1 MSTTE
6 LFLDEAEIAEFIRET
21 TSEPQWF
28 FGYEGA
34 ELGICPYI
42 TFYVYHDEDGFM
54 PVADQM
60 IEIFKTFESSIVDK
74 PFALVWRDETQDWL
88 QLGDPKL
95 SKDLH
100 QDALRNQQKLEM
112 FMIGATDMESTAQ
125 SALWSFRA
133 KVDPGNGNSYT
144 RLKLTFNHKWYRQ
157 NRSKWHAFVK
167 DCLYR
172 LKPEHCYSGFE
183 VGNGDFNIIGSYE
196 ADVLE
201 RVCADYFYGMDI
213 DHPGKMSF
221 HHLREDEYR
230 CELPNVLGAGIRT
243 PTWSF
248 MLSPHWQDQLGK
260 TEAQIRAELED
271 PRIVITAIDYPKGR
285 LNPQGKPGLWIR
297 LGELDLY
304 PVEKGVPELL
314 VKANRLIRPIRCDA
328 LKLLTLDPWDDD
340 PNPRFDFESSMRW
353 MRRFDANCDWP
364 STEVRAKTAP
374 PSQPQAARGLP
385 GERVPVSGLWW
396 TPALKGAQG
405 QRRFEAGET
414 FPATEHSDWG
424 AVIWYLDTTA
434 PQD

>member
-1 MSTTE
+1 MSTAE
-6 LFLDEAEIAEFIRET
+6 LFLQPEDIEGFVADTLSSDQLTTIGDEDSDI
-21 TSEPQWF
+21 
-28 FGYEGA
+28 
-34 ELGICPYI
+34 GICPYI
-42 TFYVYHDEDGFM
+42 TFYVYHDEGGFL
-54 PVADQM
+54 PLADQM
-60 IEIFKTFESSIVDK
+60 IEVFKTFESSIIDE
-74 PFALVWRDETQDWL
+74 PFALIWRDETQDWL
-88 QLGDPKL
+88 KPGDPKL
-95 SKDLH
+95 SKDLRV
-100 QDALRNQQKLEM
+100 DAERCMKKKEI
-112 FMIGATDMESTAQ
+112 FMVGGTDMESTAQ
-125 SALWSFRA
+125 SALWSFMS

-144 RLKLTFNHKWYRQ
+144 RLKLTFRHKWYRQ
-157 NRSKWHAFVK
+157 NRAKWHAFVV
-167 DCLYR
+167 DCLTR

-213 DHPGKMSF
+213 DHPSKMRF
-221 HHLREDEYR
+221 HNHLRPDEPR
-230 CELPNVLGAGIRT
+230 PNVLGAGIRT

-260 TEAQIRAELED
+260 SEAQIRAELDD

-304 PVEKGVPELL
+304 PVDKGVPELL

-353 MRRFDANCDWP
+353 MRRFDANSDWP
-364 STEVRAKTAP
+364 SAEVRAKTAP
-374 PSQPQAARGLP
+374 PSQPQSGRGLP

-405 QRRFEAGET
+405 QRHFKAGET

-434 PQD
+434 AQE